1 MNAYANMSAPPRS
14 NVHVATHPVGK
25 QIVFNMQYAGLDP
38 RLEEH
43 QTMQE
48 KAVLAQEWIADF
60 ARKHKAE
67 LDAVSRPMGYMV
79 GISYSEGDDAVVC
92 DDAIV
97 CEDPILT
104 VAVLGRVSRLL
115 YIPRRELGWH
125 ACLVGASICFPA
137 KYFPQYCGASGRARS
152 PSAPDN
158 DGTGRAR
165 SPSAPKGET
174 T

>member
-1 MNAYANMSAPPRS
+1 MMNAYANMSAPPRS

-67 LDAVSRPMGYMV
+67 LDAVSRPMGFMIGRSHV
-79 GISYSEGDDAVVC
+79 SS

-104 VAVLGRVSRLL
+104 VAILGRVSRLL

-152 PSAPDN
+152 PSAPDS
-158 DGTGRAR
+158 DGAGRAR